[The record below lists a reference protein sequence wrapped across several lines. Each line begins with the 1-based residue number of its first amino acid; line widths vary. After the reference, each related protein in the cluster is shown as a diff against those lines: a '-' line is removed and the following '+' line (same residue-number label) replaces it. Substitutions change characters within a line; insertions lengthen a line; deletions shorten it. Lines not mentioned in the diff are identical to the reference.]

1 VRVVVVCVCVIG
13 EVETR
18 AVPHDTVHESDMG
31 DLTPV
36 LSRSE
41 QPQPLAPLLPE
52 APDADLDDLGKG
64 SPGGVSVASH
74 ASHGSTDS
82 AGGLADSLQQTR
94 LTCLHG
100 EGSA

>member
-1 VRVVVVCVCVIG
+1 
-13 EVETR
+13 
-18 AVPHDTVHESDMG
+18 MG

-41 QPQPLAPLLPE
+41 PPQPLAPLLPE
-52 APDADLDDLGKG
+52 APDVDLDDLGKG

-100 EGSA
+100 EGPHASPGVGWVVGWVGEPRLAALASLFCC